1 MSIPEFLEQLREK
14 VLKITP
20 QRMIIYEAVV
30 ALQNHPTA
38 NNIIS
43 YVKQHYPGIS
53 IGTVYKV
60 LDSFVENHLLRK
72 VKTEKD
78 VMRYD
83 PIMHHHHHLYCY
95 DTDRIEDYEDSELD
109 QMIYQ
114 YFKRKKIKGFELTN
128 ITLQITGKFKTKH

>member
-1 MSIPEFLEQLREK
+1 
-14 VLKITP
+14 
-20 QRMIIYEAVV
+20 
-30 ALQNHPTA
+30 
-38 NNIIS
+38 
-43 YVKQHYPGIS
+43 
-53 IGTVYKV
+53 
-60 LDSFVENHLLRK
+60 
-72 VKTEKD
+72 
-78 VMRYD
+78 MRYD